1 MYPREIYNVYYIPG
15 YVVST
20 SPHCV
25 TDISDGYSYGSDLD
39 DVMLDNNCYVAA
51 VSYTKQA
58 QDELS
63 VSEGQTVCVVDDSDQ
78 SKWRE

>member
-1 MYPREIYNVYYIPG
+1 MMYDSSSILYIVY
-15 YVVST
+15 
-20 SPHCV
+20 
-25 TDISDGYSYGSDLD
+25 TDISDGYSYSSDVD

-63 VSEGQTVCVVDDSDQ
+63 VHEGQVVCVVDDSDK
-78 SKWRE
+78 SKLKHLY